1 MERAEKCQQAPQHS
15 PAALRPGQGLP
26 STKCQSKTFIKPVLS
41 SLLGLSL
48 TGGQLAS
55 EAQPWLREATAF
67 LSTPAQV
74 VLDDVALSVR
84 KSRLDFGRVPRN
96 PIFTSLPALL
106 CSFFPPTILLK
117 LDTTGL
123 H

>member
-41 SLLGLSL
+41 SPLGPSL

-55 EAQPWLREATAF
+55 EAQPWLREATAK
-67 LSTPAQV
+67 V
-74 VLDDVALSVR
+74 VRDEVALSVR

-106 CSFFPPTILLK
+106 WSFFPLTILLK
-117 LDTTGL
+117 LDTTGM